1 MGRTDRYMLSQLM
14 VLFGFFALVLVSIY
28 WINRAV
34 VLFDTLIGD
43 GQSVAVFLEFSM
55 LSLPA
60 VIGLVLPL
68 ASFAAAVQMTN
79 RLSSESELVVMQ
91 ATGFSPWRLARPV
104 AIFGIAVAI
113 LGGVLTN
120 GLIPASS
127 EQLKLREKE
136 ISQNMTAKL
145 LKDGVFLH
153 PTRGVT
159 FYIRDIADN
168 GTLEDM
174 FLSDNRDSE
183 ARVTYTAKEA
193 YLTRSDGR
201 PRMVM
206 VDGMTQSLDRA
217 TGRLSVTYFE
227 DFVYDVSGFLTS
239 EDGIDPNR
247 DFMSTWDLLTKT
259 SEMAALAR
267 DTEGEILETAHK
279 RINDPLLCLVTALL
293 GFSALLAGGFSRFGS
308 GAYILLSIFLIIVLM
323 IIQSAVKDPART
335 NAALWWLTYLPSVAG
350 FGMIGVLLSY
360 AAGYF
365 RRTPKGEVS
374 A

>member
-279 RINDPLLCLVTALL
+279 RINDPMLCLVTALL

>member
-34 VLFDTLIGD
+34 ILFDTLIGD

-68 ASFAAAVQMTN
+68 ASFAAAVQLTN
-79 RLSSESELVVMQ
+79 RMSNESELVVMQ
-91 ATGFSPWRLARPV
+91 ATGFSPWRMARPV
-104 AIFGIAVAI
+104 AIFGIVVALLGAI
-113 LGGVLTN
+113 LTN
-120 GLIPASS
+120 ALIPTSS
-127 EQLKLREKE
+127 QQLKLREKE

-159 FYIRDIADN
+159 FYIRNIADN

-183 ARVTYTAKEA
+183 RRMTYTAKQA
-193 YLTRSDGR
+193 YLTRSENG

-206 VDGMTQSLDRA
+206 VDGMTQALDRA
-217 TGRLSVTYFE
+217 TNRLSVTYFQ
-227 DFVYDVSGFLTS
+227 DFVYDVSGFLT
-239 EDGIDPNR
+239 DDAKIDPSR
-247 DFMSTWDLLTKT
+247 DFLSTWDMLTRT
-259 SEMAALAR
+259 AEMAELAR
-267 DTEGEILETAHK
+267 DSEGEILEAAHK
-279 RINDPLLCLVTALL
+279 RINDPILCLVTALL
-293 GFSALLAGGFSRFGS
+293 GFSALIAGGFSRFGS
-308 GAYILLSIFLIIVLM
+308 GTYVLLSIVLIIVLM
-323 IIQSAVKDPART
+323 IIQSAVKDPARA

-350 FGMIGVLLSY
+350 LAMIGVLLSF
-360 AAGYF
+360 ASGYF
-365 RRTPKGEVS
+365 RRAPKPEAGV
-374 A
+374 

>member
-1 MGRTDRYMLSQLM
+1 MLSQLM

-79 RLSSESELVVMQ
+79 RLSNESELVVMQ

-104 AIFGIAVAI
+104 VIFGVAVAI

-159 FYIRDIADN
+159 FYIRNIADN

-174 FLSDNRDSE
+174 FLSDNRGSE
-183 ARVTYTAKEA
+183 RRVTYTAKEA
-193 YLTRSDGR
+193 YLTRAEGK

-227 DFVYDVSGFLTS
+227 DFVYDVSGFLS
-239 EDGIDPNR
+239 NEDEIDPSR

-259 SEMAALAR
+259 SEMAVLAR

-279 RINDPLLCLVTALL
+279 RINDPILCLVTALL

-308 GAYILLSIFLIIVLM
+308 GTYILLAIFLIIVLM
-323 IIQSAVKDPART
+323 IIQSAVKDPARANT
-335 NAALWWLTYLPSVAG
+335 ALWWLTYLPSVVG
-350 FGMIGVLLSY
+350 FGMVGILLSY
-360 AAGYF
+360 ASGYF
-365 RRTPKGEVS
+365 RRAPKGEVS

>member
-1 MGRTDRYMLSQLM
+1 MLSQLM

-79 RLSSESELVVMQ
+79 RLSNESELVVMQ

-127 EQLKLREKE
+127 EQLKLRESE

-159 FYIRDIADN
+159 FYIRNIAEN

-174 FLSDNRDSE
+174 FLSDNRDTE
-183 ARVTYTAKEA
+183 RRVTYTAKQA
-193 YLTRSDGR
+193 YLARSDGK

-206 VDGMTQSLDRA
+206 VNGMTQSLDRA

-227 DFVYDVSGFLTS
+227 DFVYDVSGFLNTS
-239 EDGIDPNR
+239 NEIDPSR
-247 DFMSTWDLLTKT
+247 DFISTWDLLTKT
-259 SEMAALAR
+259 EEMAVLAR
-267 DTEGEILETAHK
+267 DSEGEILEAAHK
-279 RINDPLLCLVTALL
+279 RINDPILCLVTALL

-308 GAYILLSIFLIIVLM
+308 GAYILLSIFLIIILM
-323 IIQSAVKDPART
+323 IIQSAVKDLARA
-335 NAALWWLTYLPSVAG
+335 NAALWWLTYLPSVVG

-365 RRTPKGEVS
+365 RRAPRDKVS

>member
-159 FYIRDIADN
+159 FYIRGIAEN

-206 VDGMTQSLDRA
+206 VDGMSQSLDRE

-259 SEMAALAR
+259 SEMAALAG

>member
-79 RLSSESELVVMQ
+79 RLSNESELVVMQ

-120 GLIPASS
+120 GLIPASA

-159 FYIRDIADN
+159 FYIRNIAES
-168 GTLEDM
+168 GQLEDM
-174 FLSDNRDSE
+174 FLSDNRDPTR
-183 ARVTYTAKEA
+183 RVTYTAKEA
-193 YLTRSDGR
+193 YLTRSDNG

-206 VDGMTQSLDRA
+206 VDGMTQSLDRE
-217 TGRLSVTYFE
+217 TSRLSVTYFE
-227 DFVYDVSGFLTS
+227 DFVYDVSGFLKD
-239 EDGIDPNR
+239 EEGVDPDR
-247 DFMSTWDLLTKT
+247 DFFSTWDMLTKT
-259 SEMAALAR
+259 TAMAELAR
-267 DTEGEILETAHK
+267 DTEGEILEEAHK
-279 RINDPLLCLVTALL
+279 RLNDPILCLVTALL

-308 GAYILLSIFLIIVLM
+308 GAYIVLSIFLIIVLM
-323 IIQSAVKDPART
+323 IIQSAVKDPARAT
-335 NAALWWLTYLPSVAG
+335 PALWWLTYLPSLAG
-350 FGMIGVLLSY
+350 LAMVGVLLSY
-360 AAGYF
+360 ASGYF
-365 RRTPKGEVS
+365 RRGPKAE
-374 A
+374 AEA